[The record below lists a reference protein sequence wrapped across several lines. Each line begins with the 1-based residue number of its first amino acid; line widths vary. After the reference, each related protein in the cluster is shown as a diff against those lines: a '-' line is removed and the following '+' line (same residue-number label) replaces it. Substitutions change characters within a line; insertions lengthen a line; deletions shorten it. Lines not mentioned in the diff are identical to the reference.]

1 MPNASKP
8 TVALAQNSM
17 EQNRHEFSVDQ
28 PALRERLEHE
38 LKDAQIANDKPVV
51 FGLTMFAEECAK
63 TYRSRNREPLSLEI
77 VEQLLKN
84 CIHSSK
90 VIAREHKRLGDEDLF
105 KTWLA
110 GSAYL
115 ASWLYPSAKK
125 PGDRFWAK
133 YRRRLFQNPAPRE
146 KFHSTVVGTVPDE
159 RFDQPGRC
167 RFCGKPAIEGS
178 DVCLE
183 HSAE

>member
-1 MPNASKP
+1 MEPNAIDF
-8 TVALAQNSM
+8 A
-17 EQNRHEFSVDQ
+17 VDK

-38 LKDAQIANDKPVV
+38 LSEARASNNKPVV
-51 FGLTMFAEECAK
+51 FALTLFAEECSKA
-63 TYRSRNREPLSLEI
+63 YNSQNREPLSPKVLET
-77 VEQLLKN
+77 QLKN
-84 CIHSSK
+84 CIHFAK
-90 VIAREHKRLGDEDLF
+90 VIAREHKQLGDEDLF
-105 KTWLA
+105 KIWLA

-125 PGDRFWAK
+125 PGDRLLSK
-133 YRRRLFQNPAPRE
+133 YRRRLFQHPAPRE
-146 KFHSTVVGTVPDE
+146 RFHSAIVGTPPDQ

-183 HSAE
+183 HSAD

>member
-1 MPNASKP
+1 MEPNAIDF
-8 TVALAQNSM
+8 A
-17 EQNRHEFSVDQ
+17 VDE

-38 LKDAQIANDKPVV
+38 LSEARASNNKPVI
-51 FGLTMFAEECAK
+51 FALTFFAEECSKA
-63 TYRSRNREPLSLEI
+63 YHSRNQELLSLQVVEPLF
-77 VEQLLKN
+77 KN
-84 CIHSSK
+84 CIHSAR
-90 VIAREHKRLGDEDLF
+90 VIAREHKQLGDEDLF
-105 KTWLA
+105 KIWMA

-125 PGDRFWAK
+125 PGDRLLSK
-133 YRRRLFQNPAPRE
+133 YRRGLFQNPAPRE

-159 RFDQPGRC
+159 QFDQPGRC

-183 HSAE
+183 HSAD